1 MNKQIKSIFILLLT
15 ALIWGVAFVA
25 QCEVD
30 NDALGNFG
38 FNGIRFLLGS
48 VSLIPVIL
56 LFERDNPDKN
66 KIMRTLRTG
75 AVTGVALFAAS
86 ALQMEGL
93 SINHNAG
100 KGGFITGLYTV
111 WVPFLS
117 YIVFKKKIHA
127 NTWISAIMSAVGLYL
142 LSGGFDKINYGDAVI
157 LAGSAFWAI
166 HILLID
172 TFLETDIS
180 PLKYSFV
187 QFVTCGLLNL
197 IFAAFTETIT
207 LSGISANTV
216 PILYTG
222 IMSTGV
228 AYTCQVIGQ
237 KDCKPTLAAI
247 ILSTECVFS
256 AISGAILL
264 HEVMKPEGYIG
275 CVLIFA
281 GIIISQL
288 NGKENENAAE
298 GSDNTCECAEHQ
310 AS

>member
-15 ALIWGVAFVA
+15 AMIWGTAFVA

-30 NDALGNFG
+30 NDALGNFA

-48 VSLIPVIL
+48 ISLIPVIL
-56 LFERDNPDKN
+56 MFERDKPDKT
-66 KIMRTLRTG
+66 KIIRTLWMG

-86 ALQMEGL
+86 ALQMEGI

-111 WVPFLS
+111 LVPFLAS
-117 YIVFKKKIHA
+117 IVFKKKIHA
-127 NTWISAIMSAVGLYL
+127 NTWVSAVLSVIGLYL
-142 LSGGFDKINYGDAVI
+142 LSGGFDQINYGDAVI
-157 LAGSAFWAI
+157 LAGSFFWAI

-172 TFLETDIS
+172 NFLEKDIS
-180 PLKYSFV
+180 PLKYSLV
-187 QFVTCGLLNL
+187 QFAACGLLNL
-197 IFAAFTETIT
+197 IFASFTETIT
-207 LSGISANTV
+207 LSGIYVNII

-237 KDCKPTLAAI
+237 KDCNPSLAAI

-288 NGKENENAAE
+288 KGKENENASE
-298 GSDNTCECAEHQ
+298 RSDNSCECA
-310 AS
+310 